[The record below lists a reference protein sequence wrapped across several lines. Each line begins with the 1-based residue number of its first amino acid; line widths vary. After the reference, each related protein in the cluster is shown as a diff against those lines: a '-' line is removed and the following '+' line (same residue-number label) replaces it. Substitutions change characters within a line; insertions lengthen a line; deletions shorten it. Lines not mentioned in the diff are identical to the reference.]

1 MDFKKIL
8 VRSLSGIIY
17 IGVIV
22 GAILLEY
29 RGITLLSM
37 LFAALAS
44 IEFSKITVGLRRDNI
59 ATVIVDTAAACLLSL
74 AFFGFPLALWLVCM
88 IVRLVMELYTDRADH
103 LRQLAFSFMTQIYIG
118 VPLALM
124 TGFAE
129 FLGAPRLLLAIFCF
143 IWINDTGA
151 FLVGCTLGKHKLF
164 PSISPKKIWEGF
176 IGGLLLC
183 MAAGVAFGMLWADYF
198 GFRLGLV
205 AWTGLAAVVSVF
217 ATWGDLI
224 ESMIKRNLSIKDSG
238 NMIPGHGGILDRID
252 SLLLVMPASFIYV
265 LLIMAL

>member
-88 IVRLVMELYTDRADH
+88 MPRYRT
-103 LRQLAFSFMTQIYIG
+103 
-118 VPLALM
+118 LM
-124 TGFAE
+124 I
-129 FLGAPRLLLAIFCF
+129 R
-143 IWINDTGA
+143 
-151 FLVGCTLGKHKLF
+151 HHR
-164 PSISPKKIWEGF
+164 
-176 IGGLLLC
+176 
-183 MAAGVAFGMLWADYF
+183 Y
-198 GFRLGLV
+198 
-205 AWTGLAAVVSVF
+205 
-217 ATWGDLI
+217 
-224 ESMIKRNLSIKDSG
+224 
-238 NMIPGHGGILDRID
+238 
-252 SLLLVMPASFIYV
+252 
-265 LLIMAL
+265 